1 MLDRNSSEQ
10 KMKLQHLEGDTGQQM
25 SMLDS
30 KTRSLVDDMK
40 NTISTFQ
47 AHQEG
52 EREKLESRLFG
63 HIEKISAAKDSLIVR
78 FLSV

>member
-1 MLDRNSSEQ
+1 
-10 KMKLQHLEGDTGQQM
+10 LEENGKKYILYTFF
-25 SMLDS
+25 
-30 KTRSLVDDMK
+30 DDMK

>member
-40 NTISTFQ
+40 NTIST
-47 AHQEG
+47 
-52 EREKLESRLFG
+52 LP
-63 HIEKISAAKDSLIVR
+63 
-78 FLSV
+78 